1 MAAWAASASFTH
13 AAIAIDM
20 VTVGN
25 AGNGADTTSYGAVS
39 YGYQIGTYEITAG
52 QYTAFLSAV
61 AASDTYGLYN
71 SNMWSSSYGSKIQQS
86 GSPGSY
92 TYSVASDYA
101 NRPVN
106 YVSWGDAARFANWMH
121 NGQPTGAQDLTTTE
135 NGSYYLNGATT
146 DAQLMAVTRTGDA
159 TYVIPTENEWY
170 KAAYHDK
177 SAGTAATYFD
187 YPTGTNTAPSNVLG
201 NPTDPGNNA
210 TFWDGGY
217 TIGSP
222 YYRTEKGAH
231 ENSDSPYGTL
241 DQGGNVWEWNETAVD
256 SSSRGLRGGSFY
268 SDSSHYLAASYRGN
282 GSPTVEND
290 YIGFRVA
297 NVPEPG
303 SIALLVSGG
312 IVGLIWWWRRK

>member
-1 MAAWAASASFTH
+1 
-13 AAIAIDM
+13 
-20 VTVGN
+20 
-25 AGNGADTTSYGAVS
+25 
-39 YGYQIGTYEITAG
+39 
-52 QYTAFLSAV
+52 
-61 AASDTYGLYN
+61 
-71 SNMWSSSYGSKIQQS
+71 
-86 GSPGSY
+86 
-92 TYSVASDYA
+92 
-101 NRPVN
+101 
-106 YVSWGDAARFANWMH
+106 MH

-135 NGSYYLNGATT
+135 NGSYYLNGATS
-146 DAQLMAVTRTGDA
+146 DSALMAVSRTGDA

-177 SAGTAATYFD
+177 SAGTGATYFD
-187 YPTGTNTAPSNVLG
+187 YPTGTNTTPSNVLG

-210 TFWDGGY
+210 TFYASGY

-256 SSSRGLRGGSFY
+256 SSSRGLRGGSFDNI
-268 SDSSHYLAASYRGN
+268 SGNLAASARGYGGPTG
-282 GSPTVEND
+282 GSSG
-290 YIGFRVA
+290 IGFRVA

-312 IVGLIWWWRRK
+312 IAGLIWWWRRK